1 MHFSVNVPNFGD
13 FQDPRVVADVARAAE
28 AAGWDGLWVWDHVLH
43 ERARARQIADPWIL
57 LTAAAL
63 ATRRIR
69 LGAMITPVARRRPIK
84 LARELTTLDRLTGGR
99 MVCGVGLG
107 SPIEDE
113 FGRFG
118 EPTNPKVIA
127 AALDEGLAALAML
140 WSGKPANYRGEHV
153 VLDDVLCL
161 PTPVQR
167 PRIPIWVAGRWPN
180 KPPMRRAARWDGVI
194 PILPGTESGQIPAPS
209 DVAQLIRYVTDQ
221 RTEAGVQG
229 QPFDV
234 VIGGTT
240 TSTTSSAEH
249 LAELADAG
257 ATWWDEQRP
266 FDEHVADLDPVLRRI
281 DQGPPRTTP

>member
-1 MHFSVNVPNFGD
+1 MRYSVNVPNFGD
-13 FQDPRVVADVARAAE
+13 FQGPRVIADLARTAE
-28 AAGWDGLWVWDHVLH
+28 QAGWDALWVWDHVLH
-43 ERARARQIADPWIL
+43 ERALRRELADPWVL

-63 ATRRIR
+63 ATERIK

-84 LARELTTLDRLTGGR
+84 LAKELTTLDRLTGGR

-107 SPIEDE
+107 APIADE

-118 EPTNPKVIA
+118 EPTDPKLLA
-127 AALDEGLAALAML
+127 AALDEGLDALALL
-140 WSGKPANYRGEHV
+140 WSGKPVSYRGEHV
-153 VLDDVLCL
+153 TLDDVLCL

-194 PILPGTESGQIPAPS
+194 PLLTGTESGHLPPVSEVRQLVEY
-209 DVAQLIRYVTDQ
+209 VAAR
-221 RTEAGVQG
+221 RAEEGVLH

-234 VIGGTT
+234 VVGGTT
-240 TSTTSSAEH
+240 PASPAAFDQVAA
-249 LAELADAG
+249 LGDAG

-266 FDEHVADLDPVLRRI
+266 FDDRVDQLEPILRRVEY
-281 DQGPPRTTP
+281 GPPRAG